1 VANRCPR
8 CLELEDELI
17 DLRLQL
23 AALGRGEYHLRSALV
38 DLGLKGKVAIVTGG
52 SEGIGRA
59 AAHSLG
65 REGAAVVVCARRA
78 DVLHRAADTIAEATG
93 AEIVPVAADVRN
105 AQDIERLVQSA
116 VERFGRLDILV
127 NNAGT
132 SAAAAFE
139 SVTDEAW
146 QTDLDLKLFAAIR
159 ATRAAVPH
167 LRKAGG
173 GSIVN
178 ILNIGAKQPGARSVP
193 TSVSRA
199 AGMAL
204 MKALSREL
212 AADNIRVN
220 GINIGLIKSG
230 QHERRWHASGSPAT
244 LDEFYVEHARRSGI
258 PLGRVG
264 EAEEVGDLIAF
275 LCSSRGAYISGV
287 SINVDGGHSAVV

>member
-1 VANRCPR
+1 M
-8 CLELEDELI
+8 
-17 DLRLQL
+17 
-23 AALGRGEYHLRSALV
+23 

-59 AAHSLG
+59 TAESLG

-78 DVLHRAADTIAEATG
+78 DVLERAAQDIAEATG
-93 AEIVPVAADVRN
+93 ADIVAVQADVRN
-105 AQDIERLVQSA
+105 TLDVERVVQTA
-116 VERFGRLDILV
+116 VNRFGRLDILV

-132 SAAAAFE
+132 SAAASFE
-139 SVTDEAW
+139 SVTLEAW
-146 QTDLDLKLFAAIR
+146 QADLDLKLFGAIR
-159 ATRAAVPH
+159 AMRAAVPH
-167 LRKAGG
+167 LRQAGG

-178 ILNIGAKQPGARSVP
+178 VLNLGAKQPGPRSVP

-204 MKALSREL
+204 MKALSKEL

-230 QHERRWHASGSPAT
+230 QHERRWRSEGAQGT
-244 LDEFYVEHARRSGI
+244 LEDFYVENARRGGI

-264 EAEEVGDLIAF
+264 EAQEVGDLIAF
-275 LCSSRGAYISGV
+275 LCSSRGTYISGV
-287 SINVDGGHSAVV
+287 SINMDGGLSAVV

>member
-1 VANRCPR
+1 
-8 CLELEDELI
+8 LESH
-17 DLRLQL
+17 
-23 AALGRGEYHLRSALV
+23 GEYHPAGALV

-59 AAHSLG
+59 AAQSLG

-78 DVLHRAADTIAEATG
+78 DVLQRAADNIAEATG

-105 AQDIERLVQSA
+105 AQDIDRLVQSA

-132 SAAAAFE
+132 SAAGAFE
-139 SVTDEAW
+139 SVTDDAW

-159 ATRAAVPH
+159 ATRAALPH
-167 LRKAGG
+167 LREAGG

-178 ILNIGAKQPGARSVP
+178 VLNIGAKQPAARSVP

-230 QHERRWHASGSPAT
+230 QHERRWQASGSPGT
-244 LDEFYVEHARRSGI
+244 LEEFYVDHARHSGI

-275 LCSSRGAYISGV
+275 LCSNRGAYISGV

>member
-1 VANRCPR
+1 
-8 CLELEDELI
+8 
-17 DLRLQL
+17 
-23 AALGRGEYHLRSALV
+23 V
-38 DLGLKGKVAIVTGG
+38 DLGLQGKVAIVTGG

-59 AAHSLG
+59 AAQSLG

-78 DVLHRAADTIAEATG
+78 DVLQKAADEIAEATG
-93 AEIVPVAADVRN
+93 AEIVPVPADVRN
-105 AQDIERLVQSA
+105 AQDVERLIQTA

-139 SVTDEAW
+139 TVTDEAW
-146 QTDLDLKLFAAIR
+146 QADLELKLFGAIR
-159 ATRAAVPH
+159 AARAAVPH
-167 LRKAGG
+167 LRNAGG

-178 ILNIGAKQPGARSVP
+178 LLNIGAKQPGARSVP

-230 QHERRWHASGSPAT
+230 QHERRWQGMGSPGT
-244 LDEFYVEHARRSGI
+244 LEDFYVDNARRSGI

-275 LCSSRGAYISGV
+275 LCSRRGAYISGV
-287 SINVDGGHSAVV
+287 SINMDGGLSAVV

>member
-1 VANRCPR
+1 M
-8 CLELEDELI
+8 
-17 DLRLQL
+17 
-23 AALGRGEYHLRSALV
+23 
-38 DLGLKGKVAIVTGG
+38 DLGLTGKVAIVTGG

-59 AAHSLG
+59 AAQSLG

-78 DVLHRAADTIAEATG
+78 DVLQKAADDIAEATG
-93 AEIVPVAADVRN
+93 AEIVPVRADVRN
-105 AQDIERLVQSA
+105 SQDVDRLVQGA

-146 QTDLDLKLFAAIR
+146 QADLDLKLFGAIR
-159 ATRAAVPH
+159 ATRAAVRH
-167 LRKAGG
+167 LRTAGG

-204 MKALSREL
+204 MKALSKEL

-220 GINIGLIKSG
+220 AINIGLIKSG
-230 QHERRWHASGSPAT
+230 QHERRWQASGSPGT
-244 LDEFYVEHARRSGI
+244 LEEFYEENARRSGI

-275 LCSSRGAYISGV
+275 LCSARGAYISGV
-287 SINVDGGHSAVV
+287 SINMDGGLSAVV

>member
-1 VANRCPR
+1 
-8 CLELEDELI
+8 
-17 DLRLQL
+17 
-23 AALGRGEYHLRSALV
+23 V
-38 DLGLKGKVAIVTGG
+38 DLGLTGKVAIVTGG

-59 AAHSLG
+59 AAQSLG
-65 REGAAVVVCARRA
+65 REGASVVVCARRA
-78 DVLHRAADTIAEATG
+78 DVLKKAAEDVAEATG
-93 AEIVPVAADVRN
+93 AEIVPIQADMRN

-116 VERFGRLDILV
+116 VDRFGRLDILV

-132 SAAAAFE
+132 SSTGEFE
-139 SVTDEAW
+139 LLDDERW
-146 QTDLDLKLFAAIR
+146 QSDLDLKLFGAIR
-159 ATRAAVPH
+159 ASRAAVPH
-167 LRKAGG
+167 LKSAGG

-178 ILNIGAKQPGARSVP
+178 LLNIGAKQPAARSMP

-204 MKALSREL
+204 MKALSKEL
-212 AADNIRVN
+212 APHNIRVN

-230 QHERRWHASGSPAT
+230 QNERRWHT
-244 LDEFYVEHARRSGI
+244 LGGPGTLEEFYVETARDSRI

-287 SINVDGGHSAVV
+287 SINMDGGLSGVV

>member
-1 VANRCPR
+1 
-8 CLELEDELI
+8 
-17 DLRLQL
+17 
-23 AALGRGEYHLRSALV
+23 V
-38 DLGLKGKVAIVTGG
+38 DLGLKGKVAVVTGG

-59 AAHSLG
+59 AAQSLG
-65 REGAAVVVCARRA
+65 REGASVVVCARRGDVLQKAADEVAEQTGAQIVAVQA
-78 DVLHRAADTIAEATG
+78 DVT
-93 AEIVPVAADVRN
+93 VAS
-105 AQDIERLVQSA
+105 DIERVIQKA
-116 VERFGRLDILV
+116 VDTFGRLDILV

-132 SAAAAFE
+132 SAAGPFE

-146 QTDLDLKLFAAIR
+146 QADLDLKLFGAIR

-167 LRKAGG
+167 MRKQSG

-178 ILNIGAKQPGARSVP
+178 LLNVGAKQPGARSVP

-204 MKALSREL
+204 MKALSKEL

-230 QHERRWHASGSPAT
+230 QNQRQWERLGRPGT
-244 LDEFYVEHARRSGI
+244 LEDYYAERARVVGI

-275 LCSSRGAYISGV
+275 LCSARGAYISGV
-287 SINVDGGHSAVV
+287 SINMDGGSSAVV

>member
-1 VANRCPR
+1 
-8 CLELEDELI
+8 
-17 DLRLQL
+17 
-23 AALGRGEYHLRSALV
+23 V
-38 DLGLKGKVAIVTGG
+38 DLGLKGKVAVVTGG

-59 AAHSLG
+59 AAQSLG
-65 REGAAVVVCARRA
+65 REGAYVVVCARRG
-78 DVLHRAADTIAEATG
+78 DVLQQAASEVAEATG
-93 AEIVPVAADVRN
+93 AEIVPVQADVMVAADV
-105 AQDIERLVQSA
+105 ERVIQAA
-116 VERFGRLDILV
+116 VDRFGRLDILV

-139 SVTDEAW
+139 MVTDEAW
-146 QTDLDLKLFAAIR
+146 QADLDLKLFGAIR

-178 ILNIGAKQPGARSVP
+178 LLNIGAKQPGARSVP

-204 MKALSREL
+204 MKALSKEL
-212 AADNIRVN
+212 ATDNIRVN

-230 QHERRWHASGSPAT
+230 QNQRRWESLGRPGT
-244 LDEFYVEHARRSGI
+244 LEEYYAESAKRGGI

-275 LCSSRGAYISGV
+275 LCSDRGAFISGV
-287 SINVDGGHSAVV
+287 SINMDGGASGVV

>member
-1 VANRCPR
+1 M
-8 CLELEDELI
+8 
-17 DLRLQL
+17 
-23 AALGRGEYHLRSALV
+23 
-38 DLGLKGKVAIVTGG
+38 DLGLQGKVAIVTGG

-59 AAHSLG
+59 AAQSLG

-78 DVLHRAADTIAEATG
+78 DVLRKAADAIAEATG
-93 AEIVPVAADVRN
+93 AEIVPVSADVRN
-105 AQDIERLVQSA
+105 AQDVEQLVQGA
-116 VERFGRLDILV
+116 VDRFGHLDILV

-139 SVTDEAW
+139 SVTDDAW
-146 QTDLDLKLFAAIR
+146 QSDLDLKLFAAIR

-167 LRKAGG
+167 LRRAGG

-178 ILNIGAKQPGARSVP
+178 VLNIGAKQPGARSVP

-204 MKALSREL
+204 MKALSKEL

-230 QHERRWHASGSPAT
+230 QHERRWTAMGSPGT
-244 LDEFYVEHARRSGI
+244 LEDFYAENARRSGI

-275 LCSSRGAYISGV
+275 LCSSRGAYLSGV
-287 SINVDGGHSAVV
+287 SINMDGGLSAVV